1 MDIDALKEL
10 RAKVSN
16 GTARTAGDTSDFT
29 LAFPDRSEFWDQD
42 PATRAIG
49 AYIGYLDSAKA
60 LHEAVLPGWSWLVRT
75 TDDRDVA
82 FGNCGPECKAM
93 ANIWG
98 AESPN
103 EGGVHFHVF
112 AATPARA
119 WLLAIL
125 DALIAEAAE

>member
-60 LHEAVLPGWSWLVRT
+60 LHEAVLPGWGWFLSPVGASVSSPT
-75 TDDRDVA
+75 ENIVDMPDKEFFRD
-82 FGNCGPECKAM
+82 N
-93 ANIWG
+93 
-98 AESPN
+98 
-103 EGGVHFHVF
+103 
-112 AATPARA
+112 TPARA

-125 DALIAEAAE
+125 DALIAEGAE

>member
-49 AYIGYLDSAKA
+49 AYIGFLDAAMA
-60 LHEAVLPGWSWLVRT
+60 LHEAMLPGWGWQISSD
-75 TDDRDVA
+75 TDVVIFKF
-82 FGNCGPECKAM
+82 FGSE
-93 ANIWG
+93 
-98 AESPN
+98 PN
-103 EGGVHFHVF
+103 TIEEQ
-112 AATPARA
+112 ADTPARA